1 MANIKEAR
9 MCQTCQG
16 AGVDAYGYTCGACN
30 GYGAVVTSVAPEEP
44 PPAEP
49 AEYVRKVIV
58 PQVDQYDFIAKR
70 MKELEAERTEALN
83 TPEEPASAPINQ
95 FAAEQEDFYMWGY

>member
-9 MCQTCQG
+9 MCQTCKG
-16 AGVDAYGYTCGACN
+16 AGVDAYGYTCRDCN
-30 GYGAVVTSVAPEEP
+30 GYGSTVVNVASEEP
-44 PPAEP
+44 PAAKPE
-49 AEYVRKVIV
+49 EYVRKVIV

-70 MKELEAERTEALN
+70 MRELEAERTEALN
-83 TPEEPASAPINQ
+83 TPDEPAPAPTNQ